1 MVTLYSGK
9 VELGTG
15 VLTAITQIA
24 AEELSVPFG
33 RVTTIQGDTA
43 LTPNQG
49 PTYASLSIQD
59 GGVQIRRAAATAREA
74 LLDQAARKLG
84 VAKAELV
91 VRDGVVSL
99 RDGSKSVSYAELVGD
114 RQAHAQGES
123 GGAAEGPEGLHDRRQ
138 AGAATRHS
146 GQDLRDLR
154 LRAGREGAGHAARA
168 RGSSGGR
175 RASTLAK
182 LRRHRLP
189 QDQGL
194 RARRAQGRLPGGGR
208 DQRMG
213 RHQRIDCD
221 RRQVVGLGRTAR
233 RVAALRVRAQLE
245 GRPQRSVPEHG
256 QYGRSA
262 EGAAAGRCRRRT
274 TLR

>member
-1 MVTLYSGK
+1 MPASRSRTAACRSG
-9 VELGTG
+9 
-15 VLTAITQIA
+15 ARRRPRA
-24 AEELSVPFG
+24 RRCS
-33 RVTTIQGDTA
+33 TT
-43 LTPNQG
+43 
-49 PTYASLSIQD
+49 
-59 GGVQIRRAAATAREA
+59 
-74 LLDQAARKLG
+74 AARKLG

-114 RQAHAQGES
+114 RQAHDQGEP

-146 GQDLRDLR
+146 GQDLRHLR

-168 RGSSGGR
+168 DGPSGR
-175 RASTLAK
+175 RSLDAAK
-182 LRRHRLP
+182 LRRQRLP

-194 RARRAQGRLPGGGR
+194 RARRAQGRLPRRGR

-213 RHQRIDCD
+213 RHQRVERD
-221 RRQVVGLGRTAR
+221 RRQVVGLGRPAR

-245 GRPQRSVPEHG
+245 GRPQRSVPE
-256 QYGRSA
+256 
-262 EGAAAGRCRRRT
+262 RRATRPK
-274 TLR
+274 R